1 MKTILITGS
10 SGFVGKN
17 IVKFLKKKKFKVIKI
32 SLKKNSV
39 KISNKKIYTLVHC
52 AATMPPYL
60 PMKKIY
66 KVNKSINQK
75 LIKIFINNKIK
86 KIIYISSMSV
96 YGETKNKIINEYS
109 KIYKQ
114 DLYAQSKHN
123 GEKILEKLSKIFETN
138 IICLRLPAIIG
149 LGCHGN
155 FLFNLVDSFFN
166 KKKIIKIYKP
176 NSMFNNCIHI
186 DTLVKFIEKLIKN
199 YDKKFDIINLSS
211 SHPLKLRKIIEIL
224 KKKFNSKSKIFE
236 MTSNKNTYLINSNK
250 AVKKYNFNR
259 TKMIDTLK
267 NYLKEF

>member
-1 MKTILITGS
+1 LKTILITGS
-10 SGFVGKN
+10 YGFVGKN
-17 IVKFLKKKKFKVIKI
+17 IVKFLKKKKYNVIKI

-39 KISNKKIYTLVHC
+39 KIANQKIHTLVHC
-52 AATMPPYL
+52 AAAMPPYL

-66 KVNKSINQK
+66 EVNESINQK

-86 KIIYISSMSV
+86 KIIYVSSMSV
-96 YGETKNKIINEYS
+96 YGETKNKTINEYS

-123 GEKILEKLSKIFETN
+123 GEKILKKLSKIFETN

-155 FLFNLVDSFFN
+155 FLFNLVQSFFN
-166 KKKIIKIYKP
+166 KEKIITIYKP

-250 AVKKYNFNR
+250 AVKKYNFDR
-259 TKMIDTLK
+259 IKTISSIRK
-267 NYLKEF
+267 YLKQI